1 MSDFSP
7 IFDRKALRRNRERA
21 ATQWDSHDFLYREV
35 AARLHDRLGDMARAF
50 PRVLDLS
57 GRTGTMAE
65 ALRQEAGAE
74 WLVQCD
80 LSERMARRARTN
92 GPTVVLSADALPF
105 APQSFDL
112 IVSCLDL
119 HWIDDLP
126 GALLQVRQ
134 CLKPDGLFVAA
145 LLGGESLHELRAS
158 LTEAETQAS
167 GGSHLRVSPMT
178 DVRDAGALLQRA
190 GFALPVADLDS
201 ITVTYENSLKLLH
214 DLRGMGEVSALHQR
228 PRNLSRRSMFL
239 ELESSYRSRHALS
252 DGRLPATFQI
262 IFLTAWAPHESQQKP
277 LRPGSA
283 GHRLAEAL
291 DAEEKSAG
299 ETVLGPAA
307 LPDGQSK
314 S

>member
-1 MSDFSP
+1 MSDFAP
-7 IFDRKALRRNRERA
+7 IFDRKAHRRNRERA
-21 ATQWDSHDFLYREV
+21 AAQWDSHDFLYREV
-35 AARLHDRLGDMARAF
+35 AERLHDRLGDIRRQF

-57 GRTGTMAE
+57 CRTGAMTE
-65 ALRQEAGAE
+65 ILRDAAGAD

-80 LSERMARRARTN
+80 LSERMARQAEKT
-92 GPTVVLSADALPF
+92 GPAAVVSADALPF
-105 APQSFDL
+105 APMSFDL
-112 IVSCLDL
+112 VVSCLDL

-126 GALLQVRQ
+126 GALLQIRQ
-134 CLKPDGLFVAA
+134 CLKPDGLFLAA
-145 LLGGESLHELRAS
+145 LLGGESLHELRGS
-158 LTEAETQAS
+158 LTEAETQIS
-167 GGSHLRVSPMT
+167 GGSHLRISPMT

-201 ITVTYENSLKLLH
+201 ITVTYENSLRLLH
-214 DLRGMGEVSALHQR
+214 DLRGMGETSALLQR
-228 PRNLSRRSMFL
+228 PRSLSRRSIFL
-239 ELESSYRSRHALS
+239 ELESSYRTRHALA

-291 DAEEKSAG
+291 EAEEQSAG
-299 ETVLGPAA
+299 EKVLGPAA
-307 LPDGQSK
+307 PPDGQSK